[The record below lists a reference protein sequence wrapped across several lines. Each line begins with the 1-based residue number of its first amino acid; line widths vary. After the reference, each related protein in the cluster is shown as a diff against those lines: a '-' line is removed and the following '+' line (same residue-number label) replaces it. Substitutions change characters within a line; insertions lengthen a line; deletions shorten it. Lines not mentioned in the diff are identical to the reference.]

1 MLKKNSVG
9 SLFME
14 MYSDHQEKACCCLS
28 SWDPEL
34 SCIACLV
41 SHWSSRVLDSFLQ
54 PTEELWW
61 HVLWFCSSVWE
72 HQQDILPR
80 EYISHLEERN
90 GKAMFCWHPCS
101 VLALSSATSS
111 SWTWF
116 SGTKAHRLP
125 YHSSLWLLS
134 SLYGSES
141 RSPSHLSEHILDSAN
156 PQLSNPSEPIRFPD
170 KFRISQFIL
179 NPFPASS
186 WAVFSPLVASSFN
199 SSSFSTAFGQARFT
213 TCTDFFSLSLWFW
226 SSHARKQQ
234 FCSATFIYVL
244 RITIGGGEV
253 FLLVVSQHFTLPF
266 TVFIIS
272 SLSLTSKTLLPHS
285 YTLDILVLWCSASF
299 CWQEQLDSL
308 HATGLSGRFIVLWKW
323 IDSSAVE
330 ILVDIYSELWFYLCG
345 LSIRRLQTHREKI
358 ITVWQEK

>member
-1 MLKKNSVG
+1 M
-9 SLFME
+9 
-14 MYSDHQEKACCCLS
+14 
-28 SWDPEL
+28 
-34 SCIACLV
+34 
-41 SHWSSRVLDSFLQ
+41 
-54 PTEELWW
+54 
-61 HVLWFCSSVWE
+61 
-72 HQQDILPR
+72 QDILPQ
-80 EYISHLEERN
+80 EYISRLEERN

-116 SGTKAHRLP
+116 SGTKAPRLP

-134 SLYGSES
+134 SLYGLES

-156 PQLSNPSEPIRFPD
+156 PQLSNPSELIKFPG

-186 WAVFSPLVASSFN
+186 WAEFSPLDASSFN

-244 RITIGGGEV
+244 RYISLKLYIETYNKVENTILCMKNATIWKMDENQHQVPKRRG
-253 FLLVVSQHFTLPF
+253 LHPVSRSPQ
-266 TVFIIS
+266 
-272 SLSLTSKTLLPHS
+272 K
-285 YTLDILVLWCSASF
+285 
-299 CWQEQLDSL
+299 
-308 HATGLSGRFIVLWKW
+308 
-323 IDSSAVE
+323 
-330 ILVDIYSELWFYLCG
+330 
-345 LSIRRLQTHREKI
+345 
-358 ITVWQEK
+358 